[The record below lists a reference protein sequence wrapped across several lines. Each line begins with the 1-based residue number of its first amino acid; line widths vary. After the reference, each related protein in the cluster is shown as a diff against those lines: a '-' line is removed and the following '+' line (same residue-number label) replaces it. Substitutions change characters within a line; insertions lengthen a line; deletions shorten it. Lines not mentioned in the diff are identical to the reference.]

1 MQNLC
6 GSLCPAGV
14 KEIYGVLKE
23 HLATGNVRIAV
34 RRPKVPQEP
43 LYVSKGNLVQAQSLI
58 VELAEKHPMSS
69 VDITYESITKGQ
81 KTLVTQIVSG

>member
-14 KEIYGVLKE
+14 RQINDVLRE
-23 HLATGNVRIAV
+23 HLATGNVRISV
-34 RRPKVPQEP
+34 RQPKGDQEP
-43 LYVSKGNLVQAQSLI
+43 LYVSKGQLKQAQSLI

-69 VDITYESITKGQ
+69 VDITYEPITKEQ
-81 KTLVTQIVSG
+81 EMPVTQTVSE